1 MRTEVLTD
9 ADAVARTAATLIA
22 AESRK
27 AVAARGRFVMA
38 VSGGH
43 TPWVMADPPP
53 TLTSHHRQEMSGT
66 VLSVGHTL
74 KLDLI
79 MEES

>member
-1 MRTEVLTD
+1 MAERLVSIKD
-9 ADAVARTAATLIA
+9 ASIDPMELDC
-22 AESRK
+22 
-27 AVAARGRFVMA
+27 
-38 VSGGH
+38 GH